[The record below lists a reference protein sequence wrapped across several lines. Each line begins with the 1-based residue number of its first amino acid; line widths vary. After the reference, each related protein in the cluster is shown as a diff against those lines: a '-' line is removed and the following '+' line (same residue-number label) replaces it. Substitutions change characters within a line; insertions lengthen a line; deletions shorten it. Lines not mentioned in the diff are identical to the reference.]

1 MTPVRFPAWLRK
13 NAEHYLLVAAQQ
25 RVARRYS
32 YAAPTPP
39 RTLKDRFF
47 LTVFVP
53 TYRVLPWR
61 LRLAVL
67 QRMPGS
73 HRRTW
78 QPRERKPL
86 GPAV

>member
-1 MTPVRFPAWLRK
+1 VRFAAWLRY
-13 NAEHYLLVAAQQ
+13 NAEHYLLIAAQQ
-25 RVARRYS
+25 RVAARGEFEVP
-32 YAAPTPP
+32 APP

-47 LTVFVP
+47 LIVFVP
-53 TYRVLPWR
+53 VYRLLPWR
-61 LRLAVL
+61 FRKAVL

-78 QPRERKPL
+78 EPRERKPL

>member
-1 MTPVRFPAWLRK
+1 MRFAAWLRS

-25 RVARRYS
+25 RVAARS
-32 YAAPTPP
+32 AFAAPAPP

-47 LTVFVP
+47 LVVFVP
-53 TYRVLPWR
+53 VYRRLPWR
-61 LRLAVL
+61 FRQAVL

-78 QPRERKPL
+78 EPRERKPL

>member
-1 MTPVRFPAWLRK
+1 MRFAAWLRK

-25 RVARRYS
+25 RVARKYS
-32 YAAPTPP
+32 FEVTAPPAS
-39 RTLKDRFF
+39 LKGRFF
-47 LTVFVP
+47 LSVFVP
-53 TYRVLPWR
+53 MYRRLPWK
-61 LRLAVL
+61 LRQGVL

-78 QPRERKPL
+78 EPRERKPL

>member
-1 MTPVRFPAWLRK
+1 VRFAAWLRH

-25 RVARRYS
+25 RVAARES
-32 YAAPTPP
+32 FDAPIPP

-47 LTVFVP
+47 LVVFVP
-53 TYRVLPWR
+53 IYRRLPWR
-61 LRLAVL
+61 FRHAVL

-78 QPRERKPL
+78 EPRERKPL

>member
-1 MTPVRFPAWLRK
+1 MRFPAWLRK

-25 RVARRYS
+25 RVARKYS
-32 YAAPTPP
+32 YDAPTPP
-39 RTLKDRFF
+39 RRLKDRFF
-47 LTVFVP
+47 LH
-53 TYRVLPWR
+53 R
-61 LRLAVL
+61 LRPRLPRRCPGGCASAVL

-78 QPRERKPL
+78 EPRERKPL